1 MGIEGPE
8 ALVAMGEAE
17 VTCQHH
23 PHMAP
28 DGRTGCGPRVTQMAS
43 DEGSNWARMA
53 QNGLLDPQFQYY
65 RYNFLYCI
73 SIAAQIGPKAEAQGD
88 PSLPT
93 TFQQLLYGPFSS
105 LFCVLNGAN
114 REP

>member
-1 MGIEGPE
+1 MMGIEGPE

-53 QNGLLDPQFQYY
+53 QNGLLDPQF
-65 RYNFLYCI
+65 
-73 SIAAQIGPKAEAQGD
+73 
-88 PSLPT
+88 
-93 TFQQLLYGPFSS
+93 
-105 LFCVLNGAN
+105 
-114 REP
+114 

>member
-53 QNGLLDPQFQYY
+53 YWTLNSNIIGMISNVRFQSQLKLAKRLKLRAILRPPQPPDNTPY
-65 RYNFLYCI
+65 RVARGEN
-73 SIAAQIGPKAEAQGD
+73 E
-88 PSLPT
+88 
-93 TFQQLLYGPFSS
+93 
-105 LFCVLNGAN
+105 
-114 REP
+114 